1 MRPGGCGTR
10 PMIDSAVTL
19 LPQPDSPTMPR
30 VRPGSSLKSTP
41 STARTSPPSPAN
53 TVRNPRTSSRLFVAG
68 NFFLD
73 AGALERA
80 PRARLAWPAAYEGD
94 EALVRLVVEPP
105 QLGERIGVVVHP
117 DVDVGVVFGRVD
129 EQRRGLLAPLVAAG
143 GLARLQRGNKSF
155 GKAGL

>member
-1 MRPGGCGTR
+1 MRPGGCGTS
-10 PMIDSAVTL
+10 PMMESAVTL

-53 TVRNPRTSSRLFVAG
+53 TVRNPRTSSRFLVAG

-80 PRARLAWPAAYEGD
+80 PRARLARPAAHEGD

-105 QLGERIGVVVHP
+105 QLGERVSVVVDP
-117 DVDVGVVFGRVD
+117 DVDVGIVFGRMD
-129 EQRRGLLAPLVAAG
+129 QQGRGLFAPLVAAG

-155 GKAGL
+155 RETGL